1 MDVLKTV
8 CDIIKTGLSL
18 QEDQI
23 WIYNQKVNIPTDGRI
38 YVVVSFDD
46 EEVFAAN
53 LHPKEKETGLDTDT
67 GINVK
72 TNISINTF
80 SAGTE
85 CIKRKYEII
94 GAMRSVYS
102 LQKQEKLNMQ
112 IAKNPRVCMDASFAT
127 PTERLYSYHYEY
139 SIMHVEKVSHEVD
152 YYNDFSRADMSNKQN
167 IKIEQ

>member
-1 MDVLKTV
+1 MELLKTV
-8 CDIIKTGLSL
+8 CDIIKNQLGL

-23 WIYNQKVNIPTDGRI
+23 WIYNQKVNIPTDKKL

-46 EEVFAAN
+46 EEVFGAN
-53 LHPKEKETGLDTDT
+53 LHPKTQEEGLDEETW
-67 GINVK
+67 INVR

-80 SAGTE
+80 SSGTE
-85 CIKRKYEII
+85 CLVRKYDII

-112 IAKNPRVCMDASFAT
+112 ISRMPRVFMDASFAT
-127 PTERLYSYHYEY
+127 PTERLFSYHYEY
-139 SIMHVEKVSHEVD
+139 SIMHVRKVTHKVD
-152 YYNDFSRADMSNKQN
+152 YYDDFSRADMSNKQN